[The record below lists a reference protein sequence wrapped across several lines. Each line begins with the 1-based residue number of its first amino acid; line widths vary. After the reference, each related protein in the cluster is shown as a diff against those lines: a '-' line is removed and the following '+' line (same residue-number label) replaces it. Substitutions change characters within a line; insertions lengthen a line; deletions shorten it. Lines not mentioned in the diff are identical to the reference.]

1 MTENERRFV
10 DMIVNLEKYVA
21 EVREYIKTNFDV
33 DSHYDASTLTLR
45 LYVTNVNNALQIL
58 AAREYVEREYP
69 ELEWIL
75 DSAREVKENEK
86 SKTILPMK
94 KLFFDMDG
102 VLVNF
107 QSGIDKLS
115 EETKREYEGRLDEV
129 PGIFSLMDPMPGAIE
144 AVHKLSEYYDIYIL
158 STAPWNN
165 LTAPSDK
172 IQWLTK
178 HFGDLFKKRVIIT
191 HCKHLVDGDYLV
203 DDRAKNGASEFPG
216 VWVQFGTK
224 RYPDWEEVTRFLI
237 SETYL
242 HDDDDEKIK
251 RRKVNYT
258 LVEKTLKTL
267 DDYMKTLN
275 AQCDTAFTD
284 ELNTKIIKL
293 AQLTNKWLEVAGEE
307 REEQFYDI

>member
-1 MTENERRFV
+1 
-10 DMIVNLEKYVA
+10 MIVNLEKYVA

-144 AVHKLSEYYDIYIL
+144 AVHELSEYYDIYIL

-267 DDYMKTLN
+267 DDYMKMLN

-307 REEQFYDI
+307 KEEQFYDI

>member
-1 MTENERRFV
+1 MTENERRFA

-144 AVHKLSEYYDIYIL
+144 AVHELSEYYDIYIL

-251 RRKVNYT
+251 RRKVNYM
-258 LVEKTLKTL
+258 LVEKTINTL
-267 DDYMKTLN
+267 DDYMKMLN
-275 AQCDTAFTD
+275 AQCDTAFSD

-307 REEQFYDI
+307 NEEKNYDI